1 MHGLT
6 PAAFPLG
13 IVLFFF
19 FSIFFLL
26 FFFSSPP
33 PLRANAKIG
42 EVF

>member
-13 IVLFFF
+13 IVLFF
-19 FSIFFLL
+19 SIFFFFL
-26 FFFSSPP
+26 FFYLFT
-33 PLRANAKIG
+33 RHANAKIG

>member
-13 IVLFFF
+13 IVLFF
-19 FSIFFLL
+19 SIFFFL
-26 FFFSSPP
+26 FFYLFT
-33 PLRANAKIG
+33 RHANAKIG

>member
-13 IVLFFF
+13 IVLFF
-19 FSIFFLL
+19 SIFFFFFL
-26 FFFSSPP
+26 FFYLFT
-33 PLRANAKIG
+33 RHANAKIG